1 MKTTLT
7 FVRNSHEMF
16 YKGNIIVMNDGT
28 RYKVTGVVDRNT
40 LTIRRTYMENVHK
53 FIKYG
58 VILGM
63 VAMGAAAVYYS
74 GLYDAVRAMF

>member
-7 FVRNSHEMF
+7 FVRDGHEIF
-16 YKGNIIVMNDGT
+16 YKGNIIVMQDGK
-28 RYKVTGVVDRNT
+28 RYKVTEVMDCNT

-53 FIKYG
+53 FIKYV

-74 GLYDAVRAMF
+74 GLYDAVLAMF